1 MKRRRRT
8 ARKRNRQRIAA
19 HARRLK
25 AIAPTVI
32 QLSGGPLKPPE
43 WLTGN

>member
-25 AIAPTVI
+25 R
-32 QLSGGPLKPPE
+32 
-43 WLTGN
+43 